1 MHAPISAAS
10 PRSDAGVL
18 DALLTGSRALL
29 GLVAQSM
36 GDALERV
43 TLQQFR
49 ILTILSTTGGRSARD
64 LAQDLGVAS
73 STVSRAVDRLVA
85 SGWVVREPDAV
96 DRRAVRL
103 TASADAHALVA
114 DVAARRRAL
123 LADVLERVPEGQ
135 RDDLGRAFG
144 AFAVATREPQPADLR
159 LLGL

>member
-1 MHAPISAAS
+1 MHASIGDAS
-10 PRSDAGVL
+10 SKSDAEVL

-36 GDALERV
+36 GDALDRV

-49 ILTILSTTGGRSARD
+49 ILTILTTADGRSGRD

-73 STVSRAVDRLVA
+73 STVSRAVDRLVSA
-85 SGWVVREPDAV
+85 GWVRRDRDAG

-103 TASADAHALVA
+103 TASDEARELVA
-114 DVAARRRAL
+114 GVAARRRAL
-123 LADVLERVPEGQ
+123 LAEVLERVPEAD
-135 RDDLGRAFG
+135 RADLGRAFRVL
-144 AFAVATREPQPADLR
+144 AVATREPQPADLR